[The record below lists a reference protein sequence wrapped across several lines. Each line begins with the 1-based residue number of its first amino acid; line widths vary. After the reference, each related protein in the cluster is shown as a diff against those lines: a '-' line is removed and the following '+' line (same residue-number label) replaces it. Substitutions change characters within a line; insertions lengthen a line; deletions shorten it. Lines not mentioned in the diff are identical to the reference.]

1 MDYSTYIQEYLK
13 QKYRTK
19 LVKTKEEVIKLK
31 KKNFLG
37 MPTSEFGIRNEIYE
51 YINIDDI
58 KMGFEISGGCVIF
71 TKNEFII
78 TNGISKKY
86 NVFPIEIFKEI
97 KIERD
102 GIISDSVMLNGKRIG
117 NFNRQSIDPFNQ
129 IQSDII
135 SKMFAKIESDK
146 DKVINEEEESI
157 EIPEQVDTESL
168 QFYYSNDEENKKGPF
183 SLNDLESETI
193 KGDTLI
199 WNENLEDW
207 TPASEISELKN
218 IILKEEVKKEKPKS
232 SPPPLPPLPPNSK
245 TIKKPKEVKKETK
258 SSENNP
264 KTKATKKVISSKNKG
279 AFIKEL
285 DNDLKKLQQKLKEEE
300 RKDSMYSGGIIKA
313 QIRQL
318 IASIKLNINYL
329 QTVQL
334 LVYFNSGK
342 NLSKSEIANLNK
354 SLNSNKKSIDF
365 DLNYNKRFTG
375 ALISVN
381 NEQLNLCLSVINLN
395 KVLISKL
402 GNEKANISESQLKKI
417 ISEGEKLSAKYSP
430 CLVKTNIDMRVVIDY
445 ISLNT
450 IRFLGG
456 LNINEKEV
464 KTAIKK
470 DETEITKYKPS
481 LYPVLLSTRKVTNQ
495 ILLMNSNSC
504 SEAEISK
511 IKSANNK
518 EMKKISGE
526 IKKYAPST
534 FKYVLAIQNEYCEYL
549 NNFR

>member
-1 MDYSTYIQEYLK
+1 MDCSTYIQEYLD
-13 QKYRTK
+13 QKHRSK
-19 LVKTKEEVIKLK
+19 LVKNKEEVIKLK
-31 KKNFLG
+31 KKKILG

-51 YINIDDI
+51 YININDI

-78 TNGISKKY
+78 TDGISRKY
-86 NVFPIEIFKEI
+86 NVFPIEIFKDI

-102 GIISDSVMLNGKRIG
+102 GMFSDSVTLNGKRIG

-129 IQSDII
+129 IQSDLI
-135 SKMFAKIESDK
+135 SKMFTKIESDK
-146 DKVINEEEESI
+146 DKVTNEDKEST
-157 EIPEQVDTESL
+157 EIPEQIDAKSL
-168 QFYYSNDEENKKGPF
+168 QYYYSNDDETKKGPF
-183 SLNDLESETI
+183 YLEDLKFETI
-193 KGDTLI
+193 KKNTLI

-207 TPASEISELKN
+207 TPASKLSELKN
-218 IILKEEVKKEKPKS
+218 IIDYLEPKPSTPHTTPPPKPK
-232 SPPPLPPLPPNSK
+232 
-245 TIKKPKEVKKETK
+245 TTEKPKEVKKEKKAPTNK
-258 SSENNP
+258 S
-264 KTKATKKVISSKNKG
+264 KTKTIKKVVPNKNKG

-285 DNDLKKLQQKLKEEE
+285 DNDLKKIQQKLKEEE
-300 RKDSMYSGGIIKA
+300 RKDSRYSGGIIKA

-334 LVYFNSGK
+334 LVYLNSEE
-342 NLSKSEIANLNK
+342 NLSQSEIANLSK
-354 SLNSNKKSIDF
+354 SLNSNKKSIDS

-381 NEQLNLCLSVINLN
+381 NEQLNLCSSVINLN

-402 GNEKANISESQLKKI
+402 SNQKSNINESQLKKSI
-417 ISEGEKLSAKYSP
+417 GEGEKLSAKYSP
-430 CLVKTNIDMRVVIDY
+430 CLVKSNIDMRVVIDY

-450 IRFLGG
+450 IRFLGD

-464 KTAIKK
+464 KTAIRK
-470 DETEITKYKPS
+470 DEKEIAKYKPS
-481 LYPVLLSTRKVTNQ
+481 LYPILLSVRKVTNQ
-495 ILLMNSNSC
+495 ILLLNSNVCNES
-504 SEAEISK
+504 EISK
-511 IKSANNK
+511 IKSNNVK
-518 EMKKISGE
+518 EIQKIGKE

-549 NNFR
+549 NNI

>member
-1 MDYSTYIQEYLK
+1 MDYSTYIQEYLEE
-13 QKYRTK
+13 KYRTK

-51 YINIDDI
+51 YINIDDV

-78 TNGISKKY
+78 TDGMSKKY
-86 NVFPIEIFKEI
+86 NVFPIEIFKDI

-157 EIPEQVDTESL
+157 EIPEQVDNESL
-168 QFYYSNDEENKKGPF
+168 QYYYSNDDENKKGPF

-193 KGDTLI
+193 KGNTLI

-218 IILKEEVKKEKPKS
+218 IILKKEVKKEKLKS
-232 SPPPLPPLPPNSK
+232 SPPPLPPPPPNSK
-245 TIKKPKEVKKETK
+245 TIKKTK
-258 SSENNP
+258 SSENKP
-264 KTKATKKVISSKNKG
+264 KTKTTKKVISSKNKG

-285 DNDLKKLQQKLKEEE
+285 ENDFKKLQQKLKEEE

-334 LVYFNSGK
+334 LVYFNSGE
-342 NLSKSEIANLNK
+342 NLSQSEIANLNK
-354 SLNSNKKSIDF
+354 SINSNKKTIDS
-365 DLNYNKRFTG
+365 DLNYNKRFKG

-402 GNEKANISESQLKKI
+402 GNQKTNINESQLKKSI
-417 ISEGEKLSAKYSP
+417 GEGEKLSAKYSP

-456 LNINEKEV
+456 LNINEKEA

-470 DETEITKYKPS
+470 DETEIAKYKPS
-481 LYPVLLSTRKVTNQ
+481 LYPILLSTRKVTNQ
-495 ILLMNSNSC
+495 ILLISSDTC
-504 SEAEISK
+504 SESEISK
-511 IKSANNK
+511 IKSENNK
-518 EMKKISGE
+518 EMKKISSE

-549 NNFR
+549 NNL

>member
-1 MDYSTYIQEYLK
+1 MDYSIYIQEYLEE
-13 QKYRTK
+13 KYRTK
-19 LVKTKEEVIKLK
+19 LIKTKEEVIKLK
-31 KKNFLG
+31 KKKFLG

-78 TNGISKKY
+78 TDGMSKKY
-86 NVFPIEIFKEI
+86 NVFPIEIFKDI

-168 QFYYSNDEENKKGPF
+168 QYYYSNDDENKKGPF

-193 KGDTLI
+193 KRNTLI

-218 IILKEEVKKEKPKS
+218 IILKEEVEKEKPKS
-232 SPPPLPPLPPNSK
+232 SPPPLPPPPQNSK
-245 TIKKPKEVKKETK
+245 TIKKPKEVRKETK
-258 SSENNP
+258 SSENKP
-264 KTKATKKVISSKNKG
+264 KTKTTKKVISSKNKG

-334 LVYFNSGK
+334 LVYFNSGE
-342 NLSKSEIANLNK
+342 NLSQSEIANLNK
-354 SLNSNKKSIDF
+354 TINSNKKTIDS
-365 DLNYNKRFTG
+365 DLNYNKRFKG

-402 GNEKANISESQLKKI
+402 GNQKPNISESQLKKSI
-417 ISEGEKLSAKYSP
+417 GEGEKLSAKYSP

-470 DETEITKYKPS
+470 DETEIAKYKPS
-481 LYPVLLSTRKVTNQ
+481 LYPILLSTRKVTNQ
-495 ILLMNSNSC
+495 ILLISYDAC
-504 SEAEISK
+504 SESEISK
-511 IKSANNK
+511 IKSENNK
-518 EMKKISGE
+518 ELKKISSE

-549 NNFR
+549 NNL

>member
-1 MDYSTYIQEYLK
+1 M
-13 QKYRTK
+13 
-19 LVKTKEEVIKLK
+19 K
-31 KKNFLG
+31 KK
-37 MPTSEFGIRNEIYE
+37 P
-51 YINIDDI
+51 
-58 KMGFEISGGCVIF
+58 
-71 TKNEFII
+71 
-78 TNGISKKY
+78 KY
-86 NVFPIEIFKEI
+86 
-97 KIERD
+97 
-102 GIISDSVMLNGKRIG
+102 
-117 NFNRQSIDPFNQ
+117 
-129 IQSDII
+129 
-135 SKMFAKIESDK
+135 
-146 DKVINEEEESI
+146 
-157 EIPEQVDTESL
+157 
-168 QFYYSNDEENKKGPF
+168 
-183 SLNDLESETI
+183 
-193 KGDTLI
+193 
-199 WNENLEDW
+199 
-207 TPASEISELKN
+207 
-218 IILKEEVKKEKPKS
+218 

-245 TIKKPKEVKKETK
+245 TIKKPKEVKKEKPKSSPPPLPALPPNSKIIKKPKEVKKETK

-264 KTKATKKVISSKNKG
+264 KTKTTKKVISSKNKG

-318 IASIKLNINYL
+318 VASIKLNINYL

-334 LVYFNSGK
+334 LVYFNSGE
-342 NLSKSEIANLNK
+342 NLSKSEIENLNK
-354 SLNSNKKSIDF
+354 SLNSNKKSIDS

-402 GNEKANISESQLKKI
+402 GNEKANISESQLKKLI
-417 ISEGEKLSAKYSP
+417 GEGEKLSAEYSP

-456 LNINEKEV
+456 LNINEKEA

-470 DETEITKYKPS
+470 DETEIAKYEQS
-481 LYPVLLSTRKVTNQ
+481 LYPILLSTRKVTNQ
-495 ILLMNSNSC
+495 ILLMNSNAC
-504 SEAEISK
+504 SESEISK

-549 NNFR
+549 NNL